1 MYAGGAGGN
10 RDGVSG
16 LRPQHF
22 AGWGDELRQDQ
33 RRGSGARR
41 LEVLPRGG
49 ERALERRGE
58 RETREPGLEGLQAAP
73 VVPGRD
79 GARREQPLR
88 RAEDQPEREQ
98 AVALRAARRRT
109 DQHDQTAFGGGRGL
123 DHATRRATA
132 AATSA
137 GAVSRGQR
145 GGPGGAGAGAGGGP
159 GGQARTRRRTAA
171 GPPDGEK
178 PNRSTGGPNSA
189 TTGVP
194 TPVAMCITPVSPET
208 SARARPSSAPV
219 SCSENSPAALSIGP
233 PRVPPPSASC
243 WASPRSSDPPS
254 TTGRYPAARSRSASA
269 IQRARGH
276 RLAACAAAGASA
288 ISGASAS

>member
-33 RRGSGARR
+33 RRGGGARG
-41 LEVLPRGG
+41 LEVRQRGG

-132 AATSA
+132 AAPSA
-137 GAVSRGQR
+137 GALSRGQ
-145 GGPGGAGAGAGGGP
+145 PGGP
-159 GGQARTRRRTAA
+159 GGQVAVPEAGEGGQSGSRRSPAGGARHRKK
-171 GPPDGEK
+171 PDR
-178 PNRSTGGPNSA
+178 PHGGP
-189 TTGVP
+189 
-194 TPVAMCITPVSPET
+194 E
-208 SARARPSSAPV
+208 SAP
-219 SCSENSPAALSIGP
+219 
-233 PRVPPPSASC
+233 
-243 WASPRSSDPPS
+243 
-254 TTGRYPAARSRSASA
+254 
-269 IQRARGH
+269 
-276 RLAACAAAGASA
+276 
-288 ISGASAS
+288 

>member
-33 RRGSGARR
+33 RRGGGDRR
-41 LEVLPRGG
+41 VGVLQRGG
-49 ERALERRGE
+49 ERALEGRGE

-109 DQHDQTAFGGGRGL
+109 DQHDQTAFGGGRGP
-123 DHATRRATA
+123 DPPTRRATA
-132 AATSA
+132 PA
-137 GAVSRGQR
+137 
-145 GGPGGAGAGAGGGP
+145 
-159 GGQARTRRRTAA
+159 
-171 GPPDGEK
+171 
-178 PNRSTGGPNSA
+178 
-189 TTGVP
+189 
-194 TPVAMCITPVSPET
+194 
-208 SARARPSSAPV
+208 
-219 SCSENSPAALSIGP
+219 PAA
-233 PRVPPPSASC
+233 
-243 WASPRSSDPPS
+243 
-254 TTGRYPAARSRSASA
+254 AARSPE
-269 IQRARGH
+269 QRGWPDGQGRGPG
-276 RLAACAAAGASA
+276 AAA
-288 ISGASAS
+288 

>member
-33 RRGSGARR
+33 RRGGGARR
-41 LEVLPRGG
+41 LEVLQRGG

-137 GAVSRGQR
+137 GAMSRRQRWWPSGQVAVPEAEQGR
-145 GGPGGAGAGAGGGP
+145 
-159 GGQARTRRRTAA
+159 QSRSEERRV
-171 GPPDGEK
+171 GKEC
-178 PNRSTGGPNSA
+178 S
-189 TTGVP
+189 
-194 TPVAMCITPVSPET
+194 SP
-208 SARARPSSAPV
+208 
-219 SCSENSPAALSIGP
+219 C
-233 PRVPPPSASC
+233 
-243 WASPRSSDPPS
+243 
-254 TTGRYPAARSRSASA
+254 RSRWSPY
-269 IQRARGH
+269 H
-276 RLAACAAAGASA
+276 
-288 ISGASAS
+288 

>member
-16 LRPQHF
+16 LRRQHF

-33 RRGSGARR
+33 RRGGGARG
-41 LEVLPRGG
+41 LEVRQRGG

-132 AATSA
+132 AAPSA
-137 GAVSRGQR
+137 GALSRGQ
-145 GGPGGAGAGAGGGP
+145 PGGP
-159 GGQARTRRRTAA
+159 GGQVAVPEAGEGGQSGSRRSPAGGARHRKK
-171 GPPDGEK
+171 PDR
-178 PNRSTGGPNSA
+178 PHGGP
-189 TTGVP
+189 
-194 TPVAMCITPVSPET
+194 E
-208 SARARPSSAPV
+208 SAP
-219 SCSENSPAALSIGP
+219 
-233 PRVPPPSASC
+233 
-243 WASPRSSDPPS
+243 
-254 TTGRYPAARSRSASA
+254 
-269 IQRARGH
+269 
-276 RLAACAAAGASA
+276 
-288 ISGASAS
+288 

>member
-33 RRGSGARR
+33 RRGGGARR
-41 LEVLPRGG
+41 LEVLQRGG

-137 GAVSRGQR
+137 GAMSRRQRWWPSGQVAVPEAEQGR
-145 GGPGGAGAGAGGGP
+145 
-159 GGQARTRRRTAA
+159 QSRSRCSTAA
-171 GPPDGEK
+171 GPRYGK
-178 PNRSTGGPNSA
+178 NPNCSTVGPNSA

-208 SARARPSSAPV
+208 STVARASRAPV
-219 SCSENSPAALSIGP
+219 SCSENSPAALAAAVSC
-233 PRVPPPSASC
+233 SMC
-243 WASPRSSDPPS
+243 WATPRSSGPP
-254 TTGRYPAARSRSASA
+254 TTTSRYPAATSCSASA
-269 IQRARGH
+269 LQWVSGQR
-276 RLAACAAAGASA
+276 LVACA
-288 ISGASAS
+288 

>member
-33 RRGSGARR
+33 RRGGRARR

-58 RETREPGLEGLQAAP
+58 RETREPGLEGQQAAP

-109 DQHDQTAFGGGRGL
+109 DQHDQTAFGGVV
-123 DHATRRATA
+123 AWITRR
-132 AATSA
+132 
-137 GAVSRGQR
+137 GAPPPPPRRRGRCRGDNR
-145 GGPGGAGAGAGGGP
+145 GGRAG
-159 GGQARTRRRTAA
+159 RTRRR
-171 GPPDGEK
+171 
-178 PNRSTGGPNSA
+178 R
-189 TTGVP
+189 
-194 TPVAMCITPVSPET
+194 
-208 SARARPSSAPV
+208 R
-219 SCSENSPAALSIGP
+219 
-233 PRVPPPSASC
+233 
-243 WASPRSSDPPS
+243 
-254 TTGRYPAARSRSASA
+254 GRRGSR
-269 IQRARGH
+269 
-276 RLAACAAAGASA
+276 
-288 ISGASAS
+288 